1 MEQDPEISLWNKL
14 LLEILRHGA
23 RRTDLREALFGML
36 LLITMRNTRYSVL
49 TICQALFKGVAYVYN
64 LPDILTRNDDIII
77 ISLL

>member
-1 MEQDPEISLWNKL
+1 
-14 LLEILRHGA
+14 
-23 RRTDLREALFGML
+23 ML

-64 LPDILTRNDDIII
+64 LPDILMRNDDIII